1 MRLRSERLTWR
12 EMDGEIVA
20 LDLETQTYLTAN
32 STASMLFE
40 LMAEG
45 PVTAEDLVSQ
55 LLAEFDVEAATA
67 TAAVQDF
74 LADLEARGLLEA

>member
-67 TAAVQDF
+67 TAAVKEF
-74 LADLEARGLLEA
+74 LADLEARGLLEV